1 MKVEIKILLKEV
13 RERKGLSLRDLEKLS
28 GISKSQLAA
37 IEKEESMPT
46 LYAIC
51 CIAAALKVDEKEL
64 YEWKVA
70 PVQPE

>member
-13 RERKGLSLRDLEKLS
+13 REKKGLSLRDLEKLS
-28 GISKSQLAA
+28 GISKSQISA
-37 IEKEESMPT
+37 IERGENMPT

-51 CIAAALKVDEKEL
+51 CIAAALGVDEKEL
-64 YEWKVA
+64 YFWKVA